1 MFTPFPPCFSALL
14 ESFPCLGGTGG
25 SHPHTLVLGGAGG
38 EKGGAATRGKM
49 LGMKPMGGGGA
60 GARPNEAEWRSKGQ
74 PG

>member
-49 LGMKPMGGGGA
+49 LGMKPMGGGG
-60 GARPNEAEWRSKGQ
+60 GRSTAK
-74 PG
+74 